1 PSAPPAAEAAKVPK
15 PAGGGADLGYLFA
28 GYVTYRSSEGRV
40 VFARPYGDRLV
51 DVHEYAAGRDLDE
64 AYQSFLKDKISEG
77 FMLRTDL
84 VRARPAQG
92 TISELELDRVSRA
105 MGKLGGG

>member
-1 PSAPPAAEAAKVPK
+1 
-15 PAGGGADLGYLFA
+15 LGYLFA
-28 GYVTYRSSEGRV
+28 GYVTYRTSEGNV
-40 VFARPYGDRLV
+40 VFARPYGERLV
-51 DVHEYAAGRDLDE
+51 DVHEYTVGGGVDE

-84 VRARPAQG
+84 VRARPAHG
-92 TISELELDRVSRA
+92 DLVELELDRVSRA

>member
-1 PSAPPAAEAAKVPK
+1 M
-15 PAGGGADLGYLFA
+15 
-28 GYVTYRSSEGRV
+28 
-40 VFARPYGDRLV
+40 
-51 DVHEYAAGRDLDE
+51 DVHEYSAGRDLDE

-92 TISELELDRVSRA
+92 ELQELELDRVSRA

>member
-1 PSAPPAAEAAKVPK
+1 M
-15 PAGGGADLGYLFA
+15 
-28 GYVTYRSSEGRV
+28 
-40 VFARPYGDRLV
+40 
-51 DVHEYAAGRDLDE
+51 DVHEYTVSRDLDE

-92 TISELELDRVSRA
+92 ELAELELDRVSRA